1 MTTKLNLKNLA
12 ATVAAVFLSMRLEFC
27 KKCVT
32 LQAEKFINHYDCN
45 HHKHSQPRN

>member
-27 KKCVT
+27 KKM
-32 LQAEKFINHYDCN
+32 CN
-45 HHKHSQPRN
+45 FAGGKIRKSS